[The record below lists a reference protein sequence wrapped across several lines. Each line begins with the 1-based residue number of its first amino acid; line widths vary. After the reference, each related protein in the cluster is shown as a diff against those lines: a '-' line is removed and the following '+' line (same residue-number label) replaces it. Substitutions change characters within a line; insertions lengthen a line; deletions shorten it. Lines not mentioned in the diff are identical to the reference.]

1 VVRGVVW
8 LPRGAPTRH
17 SDAFHRP
24 SRYCGVHT
32 HAPPMRRTPL
42 RGNHSTSLYARQ
54 PANCTHTRRTV
65 RARESVGRSPHR
77 PHPPLSVW
85 ACSGD
90 ADADRSGRA
99 NNPQRNG
106 SYAIER
112 VANLVSAYGP
122 PSAPPPAAQRAPRVR
137 TCGQCG
143 RWEDETAHLSDQPQY
158 IQGGLQGHALRTE
171 GVPARWC
178 GSGKII
184 QNITMAATSV
194 ARVVGV
200 ASTPNVRSVRQ
211 GSIVRYAAI
220 PAPPGSA
227 ALDAIGGHV
236 RMHRALA
243 FTSSRFTGVVTA
255 SSHRRCH
262 ACRYTDRSRIS
273 SQPVGPRCT
282 QSRGH
287 PATPLRRESAVHRG
301 IAHRTRPVECDTL
314 PPDVDPPIPTAHP
327 VHGMWPGKLS
337 TTGV

>member
-1 VVRGVVW
+1 M
-8 LPRGAPTRH
+8 PTRTVVGGQTT
-17 SDAFHRP
+17 P
-24 SRYCGVHT
+24 SATGHT
-32 HAPPMRRTPL
+32 QLNGLRTSFPRTDRPL
-42 RGNHSTSLYARQ
+42 RPHPQRNVLHAFGHAASAGAGRTRPRISPTNHSTYRVGCRA
-54 PANCTHTRRTV
+54 THS
-65 RARESVGRSPHR
+65 E
-77 PHPPLSVW
+77 
-85 ACSGD
+85 
-90 ADADRSGRA
+90 
-99 NNPQRNG
+99 
-106 SYAIER
+106 
-112 VANLVSAYGP
+112 
-122 PSAPPPAAQRAPRVR
+122 QRAYP
-137 TCGQCG
+137 
-143 RWEDETAHLSDQPQY
+143 P
-158 IQGGLQGHALRTE
+158 GG
-171 GVPARWC
+171 

-273 SQPVGPRCT
+273 SQPMGPWCT
-282 QSRGH
+282 QSRGQ